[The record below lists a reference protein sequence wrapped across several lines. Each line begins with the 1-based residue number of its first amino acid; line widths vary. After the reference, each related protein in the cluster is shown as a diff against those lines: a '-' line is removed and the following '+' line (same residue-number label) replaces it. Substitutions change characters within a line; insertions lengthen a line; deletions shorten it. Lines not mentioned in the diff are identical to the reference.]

1 MRMSAHAV
9 RGEGKFQMVKKKTKM
24 RLPRES
30 QRLRTFSTIAC
41 STILAFMAVV
51 GGTKGQ
57 PPPPQKN
64 TPGFYE
70 KTKKKNTPPII
81 RCFQPGSFPPNNSH
95 AQTHSTKI
103 PRS

>member
-51 GGTKGQ
+51 GGKKA
-57 PPPPQKN
+57 PPPPPPKK
-64 TPGFYE
+64 TPLLYY
-70 KTKKKNTPPII
+70 KTKKKKTPPHNTFFLT
-81 RCFQPGSFPPNNSH
+81 RTPSPPPAAPKDAPH
-95 AQTHSTKI
+95 
-103 PRS
+103 